1 MYKIINGIVYSPY
14 MAGSYQSDHSL
25 TNRSANQSDPN
36 LSLPAAVNNNYQALP
51 PEVSGIAAPVVSLPS
66 DHVQI
71 GNTINK
77 NSSYD
82 KLLKK
87 IGASE
92 CHT

>member
-1 MYKIINGIVYSPY
+1 MINGIVYSPY

-25 TNRSANQSDPN
+25 TNQPANQSDLN
-36 LSLPAAVNNNYQALP
+36 LSLPTALNRNYPELP
-51 PEVSGIAAPVVSLPS
+51 AESSGIAAPVISLPS
-66 DHVQI
+66 DHVQT

-77 NSSYD
+77 NSSYN
-82 KLLKK
+82 KMLKK